1 MYGLNT
7 IDIIVIILYFITI
20 IGIGIWASL
29 RIKNQEDYL
38 LGGRKFGRL
47 IQTFA
52 SFGGATSADGPV
64 GTVTT
69 TFRNGA
75 AGIWSSLLMVFA
87 TPLYW
92 ITSPWLRRMRIL
104 TLGDFYGERY
114 GSKKMAATYAVIG
127 AIGMMGLISVGY
139 VAMNKTIM
147 AITPKTVQEYSA
159 EEKLEY
165 ENAMILNSLEERDY
179 LSLTDQEQTQL
190 KELRIE
196 QPRSVFSYFNESIII
211 WVVCLIII
219 MYAVFGGLEAAFY
232 TDLLQG
238 TFIII
243 LSFLLIPFSWIKIK
257 NTYGAES
264 GESALSILHDKLPQ
278 AFFEIFGSP
287 TLIDFTWYF
296 ILTASLVAAITVVS
310 QPNQL
315 VTNAAA
321 KDEYSARFGMVS
333 GGFIKRF
340 CTIGWGVVG
349 LSAILLYTGKVHNPD
364 LVWGYTIHDL
374 LGPLNLGLVGF
385 MISSMM
391 AALMASAS
399 ALMLTVSGLLLHNIY
414 KPLVQGK
421 TEKHY
426 VWVGR
431 ILGGA
436 FLIGGALIA
445 TQFDNVLEILKFMWE
460 FFVIFAAA
468 FWLGLKWRRAN
479 RQGAWVSILVTLS
492 LFYLLPVLIPLLV
505 PSIKQNPELLIHT
518 EPTPIVR
525 SYFARDTDVK
535 DRLNQIA
542 EWNSMNE
549 EGKGTGEI
557 PKELKIGDEFTKTY
571 DLPSKAI
578 FWSKQPAI
586 NDEGMLEARGYLFP
600 ELFILYK
607 MGIPL
612 NLKPYALNETIRML
626 IRLVFPFLLLIIVS
640 LLTKPQTDEK
650 TLRFFLKMR
659 TRVRGLGAE
668 VDAEDLKEAFAN
680 PKKTEALLAFPNTS
694 LEIYKWNKQD
704 ILGFLIA
711 VGVVCVVLGTLFLV
725 VNIGGLK

>member
-1 MYGLNT
+1 MYGLNL
-7 IDIIVIILYFITI
+7 IDIIVIILYFIAI
-20 IGIGIWASL
+20 IGIGIWASR

-92 ITSPWLRRMRIL
+92 ITSPWLRRMRVL
-104 TLGDFYGERY
+104 TLGDFYEERY
-114 GSKKMAATYAVIG
+114 GSKKMAATYAIIG

-139 VAMNKTIM
+139 VAMNKTIL
-147 AITPKTVQEYSA
+147 AITPKTVQEYSP
-159 EEKLEY
+159 EEKTEY
-165 ENAMILNSLEERDY
+165 DRAMILNSLEERDY
-179 LSLTDQEQTQL
+179 INLTEHEQKQL

-196 QPRSVFSYFNESIII
+196 QPRSLFSHFNESIIV

-219 MYAVFGGLEAAFY
+219 LYAVFGGLTAAFY

-238 TFIII
+238 TFIIV

-257 NTYGAES
+257 KLYGAGS
-264 GESALSILHDKLPQ
+264 GDSALSILHDKLPQ

-296 ILTASLVAAITVVS
+296 IFTASLVAAVTVVA

-321 KDEYSARFGMVS
+321 KDEYSARFGMVT
-333 GGFIKRF
+333 GGFMKRF

-374 LGPLNLGLVGF
+374 LGPVKLGLVGF

-391 AALMASAS
+391 AALMATAS

-414 KPLVQGK
+414 KPLAQGK
-421 TEKHY
+421 SEKHY
-426 VWVGR
+426 LWAGR
-431 ILGGA
+431 IFGGA

-445 TQFDNVLEILKFMWE
+445 TQFDSILEILKFMWE

-479 RQGAWVSILVTLS
+479 RQGAWVSILVTLII
-492 LFYLLPVLIPLLV
+492 FYLLPVLSPILF
-505 PSIKQNPELLIHT
+505 PSMKQNPELLIQT

-525 SYFARDTDVK
+525 SYIARDTDVE
-535 DRLNQIA
+535 DRMKQIA
-542 EWNSMNE
+542 QWNSMNE
-549 EGKGTGEI
+549 AGIGVGEI
-557 PKELKIGDEFTKTY
+557 PKELKVGEEFTKTY

-578 FWSKQPAI
+578 FWSKQPVK
-586 NDEGMLEARGYLFP
+586 NDEGKLEARGYIFP
-600 ELFILYK
+600 ELYLLYK

-612 NLKPYALNETIRML
+612 NLKPYALNETLRML
-626 IRLVFPFLLLIIVS
+626 IRLVFPFILLIIVS
-640 LLTKPQTDEK
+640 LLTPPQTDEK
-650 TLRFFLKMR
+650 TFRFFLKMR
-659 TRVRGLGAE
+659 TRVRGLGAK
-668 VDAEDLKEAFAN
+668 VDEEDLKEAYAN
-680 PKKTEALLAFPNTS
+680 PEKTKALLAFPNTS

-704 ILGFLIA
+704 ITGFLICI
-711 VGVVCVVLGTLFLV
+711 GVVCVVLGTLFLV
-725 VNIGGLK
+725 VNIGG

>member
-1 MYGLNT
+1 MYGLNP

-20 IGIGIWASL
+20 IGIGVWASL

-69 TFRNGA
+69 TFKNGA

-92 ITSPWLRRMRIL
+92 ITSPWLRRMRVL
-104 TLGDFYGERY
+104 TLGDFYEERF

-139 VAMNKTIM
+139 VAMNRTIL
-147 AITPKTVQEYSA
+147 AITPKTVQEYTP
-159 EEKLEY
+159 EEKSEY
-165 ENAMILNSLEERDY
+165 DRAMVLNSLEERDY
-179 LSLTDQEQTQL
+179 ISLTEQEQTQL

-196 QPRSVFSYFNESIII
+196 QPRSVFSHFNESVII

-219 MYAVFGGLEAAFY
+219 IYAVFGGLTAAFY

-257 NTYGAES
+257 ELYGAGS
-264 GESALSILHDKLPQ
+264 GESAMSILHDKLPQ

-296 ILTASLVAAITVVS
+296 IITASLVAAITVVA

-321 KDEYSARFGMVS
+321 KDEYSARFGMVT

-340 CTIGWGVVG
+340 CTIGWGIVG
-349 LSAILLYTGKVHNPD
+349 LSAVLLYTGKVHNPD

-374 LGPLNLGLVGF
+374 LGPFKLGLVGF

-391 AALMASAS
+391 AALMATAS
-399 ALMLTVSGLLLHNIY
+399 SLMLTVSGLLLHNVY
-414 KPLVQGK
+414 KPLAQGK

-445 TQFDNVLEILKFMWE
+445 TQFDSILEILKFMWE

-479 RQGAWVSILVTLS
+479 RQGAWASILVTLC
-492 LFYLLPVLIPLLV
+492 LFYLLPVLFPLLA
-505 PSIKQNPELLIHT
+505 PSMRQNPELLVQT
-518 EPTPIVR
+518 EPDPIVR
-525 SYFARDTDVK
+525 SYVARDTDVENRMK
-535 DRLNQIA
+535 EIA
-542 EWNSMNE
+542 EWNSANKA
-549 EGKGTGEI
+549 GIAVGEI
-557 PKELKIGDEFTKTY
+557 PKELKVGDEFTKTY

-578 FWSKQPAI
+578 FWSKQPAR
-586 NDEGMLEARGYLFP
+586 NDEGKLEARGYLFP
-600 ELFILYK
+600 ELFLLYK
-607 MGIPL
+607 MGVPL

-626 IRLVFPFLLLIIVS
+626 IRLVFPFILLIIVS

-650 TLRFFLKMR
+650 TLKFFLKMR

-668 VDAEDLKEAFAN
+668 VDEEDLKEAFAN
-680 PKKTEALLAFPNTS
+680 PQKTESLLAFPNTS

-704 ILGFLIA
+704 IRGFLIA
-711 VGVVCVVLGTLFLV
+711 VGVVFIVLGTLFFV
-725 VNIGGLK
+725 VNLGG